1 MRERTNEARLI
12 LKEIKTLSDFLRNYA
27 KGTKKGT
34 KQFVLRPS
42 FDFAVLLTPG
52 SLRFPM
58 GMSSSAELFL
68 LLFYSS
74 ITTIFASTAFLRT
87 DSIPLRQ
94 LFIAL

>member
-1 MRERTNEARLI
+1 MISQTMRERTNEARLI

-58 GMSSSAELFL
+58 GMSSLARLFCFCVPFRRLEQKCCNMPFL
-68 LLFYSS
+68 L
-74 ITTIFASTAFLRT
+74 
-87 DSIPLRQ
+87 
-94 LFIAL
+94 

>member
-1 MRERTNEARLI
+1 MISQTMRERTNEARLI

-58 GMSSSAELFL
+58 GMSSSPFFWKLF
-68 LLFYSS
+68 F
-74 ITTIFASTAFLRT
+74 
-87 DSIPLRQ
+87 
-94 LFIAL
+94 

>member
-58 GMSSSAELFL
+58 GMSSSDVFFL
-68 LLFYSS
+68 SS
-74 ITTIFASTAFLRT
+74 NAYCGSYGQPRSSCGA
-87 DSIPLRQ
+87 
-94 LFIAL
+94 